1 MKKLKHLVAISPSY
15 ISDRRYGVEIEVE
28 GVRLPTNLPSSVWRI
43 ETDSSLKTDEAYEYV
58 TNGPMDLM
66 GVKTALDIL
75 DAAYKHKKTEVFDS
89 VRAGVH
95 VHMNV
100 QDWNIKE
107 LMTFSLCYYIVEDI
121 LLKWCGENREGN
133 LFCLRTRDAE
143 FVLFKVLET
152 LKNRNLNILK
162 NDIIRYSSLNYCSLF
177 KYGTVEFR
185 GMRGTGDLDAI
196 YTWVKIIDEL
206 RETSQTFTDPVDV
219 INSMSGDGEI
229 NFLHRLFPT
238 HHELFNFPDMTKI
251 IRNAARRVQMIAF
264 GVDWDELS
272 KPPVNIFSE
281 AKGL

>member
-15 ISDRRYGVEIEVE
+15 ISDRKYGVEIEVE
-28 GVRLPTNLPSSVWRI
+28 GTRLPTSLPSSVWRI
-43 ETDSSLKTDEAYEYV
+43 ESDSSLKTEEAYEYV

-66 GVKTALDIL
+66 GIRTALDIL
-75 DAAYKHKKTEVFDS
+75 QQAYTKRETEVFDS

-264 GVDWDELS
+264 GVDWDEIS